1 MKSGLNLI
9 FIVILF
15 WFPFGWAQAAKLTTT
30 RTGEHGVF
38 TRIVFE
44 FKGVVR
50 SKKPI
55 ITGRGKFYV
64 VFPGSTQARPR
75 RLLDK
80 TTRGVRAVRF
90 IQKKSFLS
98 ASITLSF
105 PYFRLKTFYLS
116 NPDRVVI
123 DAYRMSS
130 PPEEIVPKESPHAEP
145 IASVLIGP
153 TQRKQAPGTKK
164 SSVAVMKRQ
173 FKIESKGSQKSTPDT
188 TRGQKEKTSD
198 EIANQ
203 AESPTK
209 VSETLGQKTDQVSGK
224 QDKSTPFFTKNYNVY
239 TYVLVFLNIF
249 TVIIVALLG
258 FNLLKRRSRND
269 SEHLGEML
277 NFLKTT
283 DESVAT
289 IDTMIKRELKK
300 LNRNSER

>member
-15 WFPFGWAQAAKLTTT
+15 WFPFGWAQAAELTTA
-30 RTGEHGVF
+30 RTGEHGIF

-44 FKGVVR
+44 FRGVVR
-50 SKKPI
+50 TKNPI
-55 ITGRGKFYV
+55 ITGRGNFYV
-64 VFPGSTQARPR
+64 IFPDSTQARPR
-75 RLLDK
+75 LSLDK
-80 TTRGVRAVRF
+80 ITRGVRSVRF

-98 ASITLSF
+98 ARIILSF

-130 PPEEIVPKESPHAEP
+130 PPEEIVPKESPHSEP

-153 TQRKQAPGTKK
+153 TKSKQAIGKKK
-164 SSVAVMKRQ
+164 SSATVMKSK
-173 FKIESKGSQKSTPDT
+173 FKIESENSQKSTHDSS
-188 TRGQKEKTSD
+188 RQQKKKASNKL
-198 EIANQ
+198 ANQ
-203 AESPTK
+203 APSQTK
-209 VSETLGQKTDQVSGK
+209 VPESLVQKTGQIPGK
-224 QDKSTPFFTKNYNVY
+224 QDKPTSFFTKNYSVY

-249 TVIIVALLG
+249 TIIIVALLG
-258 FNLLKRRSRND
+258 FNLLKRRSRSD
-269 SEHLGEML
+269 PEHIGEIL

-289 IDTMIKRELKK
+289 VDTMIKRELKK
-300 LNRNSER
+300 LNQNSEH

>member
-1 MKSGLNLI
+1 M
-9 FIVILF
+9 ILF
-15 WFPFGWAQAAKLTTT
+15 WFPFRSVQAAQLKVA
-30 RTGEHGVF
+30 RTGEHGAF

-80 TTRGVRAVRF
+80 TTRGIRAVRF

-123 DAYRMSS
+123 DAYRMTS

-153 TQRKQAPGTKK
+153 AKKKQATLKIK
-164 SSVAVMKRQ
+164 SSKAVQKNN
-173 FKIESKGSQKSTPDT
+173 FKHQPKDSQRSPTDT
-188 TRGQKEKTSD
+188 TGQPNAKTSVKSPK
-198 EIANQ
+198 Q
-203 AESPTK
+203 TESSIK
-209 VSETLGQKTDQVSGK
+209 VSETLGQNKGKVSVNK
-224 QDKSTPFFTKNYNVY
+224 DESTLFFTKNYNVY
-239 TYVLVFLNIF
+239 TYVLLFLNIF
-249 TVIIVALLG
+249 TVIVVALLA
-258 FNLLKRRSRND
+258 FNLLKRRSGSD

-283 DESVAT
+283 DDRVLT
-289 IDTMIKRELKK
+289 LDNMIKRELKK
-300 LNRNSER
+300 LNQNNVR

>member
-9 FIVILF
+9 FFMILF
-15 WFPFGWAQAAKLTTT
+15 WFPFRWAQAAQLSAA
-30 RTGEHGVF
+30 RTGEHGAF

-64 VFPGSTQARPR
+64 VFPGSTQTRPR

-80 TTRGVRAVRF
+80 TTRGIRAVRF

-123 DAYRMSS
+123 DAYRMAS
-130 PPEEIVPKESPHAEP
+130 PPEEIVLKESPHAEP
-145 IASVLIGP
+145 IASALIGP
-153 TQRKQAPGTKK
+153 AKKKQVTRTKK
-164 SSVAVMKRQ
+164 SSAGALKSQ
-173 FKIESKGSQKSTPDT
+173 FKYKPKDSQKSPTDKT
-188 TRGQKEKTSD
+188 GEQNEKTSD
-198 EIANQ
+198 KIAKQ
-203 AESPTK
+203 AESPIKT
-209 VSETLGQKTDQVSGK
+209 SETLDQKKGRVSGNR
-224 QDKSTPFFTKNYNVY
+224 DESTLFFTKKYNVY

-249 TVIIVALLG
+249 TIIVVGLLA
-258 FNLLKRRSRND
+258 FNLLKRRSRID

-283 DESVAT
+283 DDNVLS

-300 LNRNSER
+300 LNQNSER